1 MGIFSS
7 HEVDVAE
14 IVEKFGSVLL
24 PGEQVLAAF
33 RSIRDHA
40 FLTDLRFV
48 LIDVQGIT
56 GSKVEMMSVPYRSIV
71 RFSVETAGTLD
82 LDTDLKI
89 WVSST
94 AAPLQ
99 VKISRK
105 SDPEAIQRL
114 LAQHVLGR
122 N

>member
-7 HEVDVAE
+7 HEVDVGE

-24 PGEQVLAAF
+24 PGEEVLVAF

-48 LIDVQGIT
+48 LIDVQGVT

-71 RFSVETAGTLD
+71 RFSVETAGSLD

-94 AAPLQ
+94 PAPLQ

-105 SDPEAIQRL
+105 ADPQAIQRL

-122 N
+122 K

>member
-7 HEVDVAE
+7 HEIDVAQ
-14 IVEKFGSVLL
+14 IAEKFGSILL
-24 PGEQVLAAF
+24 PGEEVLAAF
-33 RSIRDHA
+33 RSVRDHA

-48 LIDVQGIT
+48 LVDVQGVT
-56 GSKVEMMSVPYRSIV
+56 GSKVEIMSVPYRSIV

-82 LDTDLKI
+82 LDADLKI

-99 VKISRK
+99 MKISRK
-105 SDPEAIQRL
+105 ADPEAIQRL

-122 N
+122 K

>member
-14 IVEKFGSVLL
+14 IVEKFGTVLL

-33 RSIRDHA
+33 RSVRDHA

-56 GSKVEMMSVPYRSIV
+56 GSKVEMMSVPYRSVV

-89 WVSST
+89 WVSGT
-94 AAPLQ
+94 TAPLQ

-105 SDPEAIQRL
+105 ADPEGIQRL

-122 N
+122 A

>member
-14 IVEKFGSVLL
+14 IVEKFGTVLL

-33 RSIRDHA
+33 RSVRDHA

-56 GSKVEMMSVPYRSIV
+56 GSKVEMMSVPYRSVV

-89 WVSST
+89 WVSGT

-105 SDPEAIQRL
+105 ADPEGIQRL

-122 N
+122 A